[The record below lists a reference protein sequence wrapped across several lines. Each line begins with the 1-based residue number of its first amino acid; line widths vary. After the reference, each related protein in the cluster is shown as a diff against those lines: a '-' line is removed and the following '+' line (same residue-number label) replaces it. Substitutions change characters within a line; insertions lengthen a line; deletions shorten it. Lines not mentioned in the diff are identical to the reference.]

1 MSDSTYPPGLPPY
14 IVVFGPSSNCTLDL
28 CPLEYSVY
36 RYRPSLPANITFIAL
51 YILALLVHAYLGF
64 CWKQIWFMVCMILG
78 CLSEIVG
85 YVGRVLMHGNPFM
98 FAGFMIQIVFI
109 TSGPIFYTAAIY
121 ITLSKAIT
129 HFSPSLS
136 RIPPR
141 LYYWIFI
148 PADVICLF
156 LQAGGGALST
166 VSSGSN
172 QTGIDLAFAGL
183 ILQVIV
189 IFAFCFLFADH
200 MLRFFRHSSSS
211 SFSKGGYVGVS
222 KAVAL
227 APWRMNTF
235 LGGLAASILLIL
247 ARCVFRCYELRE
259 GYSGETL
266 SDEGLFIGL
275 EGVLIVVAV
284 FALCFGHP
292 GLVFDRKDQTVIKG
306 PESENHSGSSYRL
319 IDLRESH

>member
-1 MSDSTYPPGLPPY
+1 MADSSPPPGLPPY
-14 IVVFGPSSNCTLDL
+14 IIVFGPSANCTLDL

-36 RYRPSLPANITFIAL
+36 RYRPSLPANIVFIVL
-51 YILALLVHAYLGF
+51 YALALLVHAYLGF
-64 CWKQIWFMVCMILG
+64 RWKQIWFMVCVILG
-78 CLSEIVG
+78 CLVEIVG
-85 YVGRVLMHGNPFM
+85 YIGRIIMHGNPFL
-98 FAGFMIQIVFI
+98 FAGFMTQIVFI

-121 ITLSKAIT
+121 ITLSKAIS

-136 RIPPR
+136 RFPPR

-148 PADVICLF
+148 PADVICLV
-156 LQAGGGALST
+156 LQAAGGALST

-189 IFAFCFLFADH
+189 IFIFCFLFADH
-200 MLRFFRHSSSS
+200 MIRFFRQSSPSS
-211 SFSKGGYVGVS
+211 SKGGAGHIEAS
-222 KAVAL
+222 ANIR
-227 APWRMNTF
+227 PQRMNIF

-259 GYSGETL
+259 GYSGETM
-266 SDEGLFIGL
+266 SEEGLFIGL

-292 GLVFDRKDQTVIKG
+292 GLVFDKNQGAVVEGVVEREKAD
-306 PESENHSGSSYRL
+306 HSSSS
-319 IDLRESH
+319 IAGNQA